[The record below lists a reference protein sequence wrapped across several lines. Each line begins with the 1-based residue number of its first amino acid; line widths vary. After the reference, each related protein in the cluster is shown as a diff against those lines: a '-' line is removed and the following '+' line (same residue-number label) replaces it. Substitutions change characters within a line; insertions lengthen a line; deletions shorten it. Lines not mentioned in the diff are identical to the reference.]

1 MVTVGY
7 CPYFQLDWSLP
18 TQAALVYIISIKM
31 SKSCVWF
38 VSSLQKMISVG
49 YCPHVQL
56 GWLLPT
62 QEALVYMMNMRMS
75 KSCIWL
81 VFSLQKIISVGLL
94 SSCSI
99 WLVVTNPSSSSLYN
113 EYEMRMS

>member
-7 CPYFQLDWSLP
+7 CPYFLLVWLLP

-56 GWLLPT
+56 GWLLQT
-62 QEALVYMMNMRMS
+62 QAALVYMMSRGMS
-75 KSCIWL
+75 
-81 VFSLQKIISVGLL
+81 
-94 SSCSI
+94 
-99 WLVVTNPSSSSLYN
+99 
-113 EYEMRMS
+113 